1 MQPLRIRTILGLVGA
16 VGLISSMAFGA
27 TITGKVTGPDGA
39 PFRAAFVQARN
50 AKTRVTVIVLSG
62 NDGTYRV
69 ENLPAG
75 NYQVQARSVGYRSD
89 AKSGIFLAANQ
100 NATFDWT
107 LQKQMVHW
115 DEIPIIQGINL
126 FPEGPGKEKFSR
138 CGSSC
143 HGFEQFINV
152 RRDEN
157 GWRAALKDMMSTR
170 IGGGVVYG
178 TIKNDQDVNELAAYA
193 AKIFGTGPGALPE
206 SPADLP
212 GYVDWMKQ
220 FSDDALK
227 IVYVMYEM
235 PPGRMTWDANPDKDG
250 NIWCPYFGTVNGVG
264 RLNPDTG
271 ELQEYLW
278 ESQSPR
284 VGTRSVQ
291 MTRDGVSAWVVE
303 EGGTLVKVD
312 VKSGKQTKYKGPGK
326 SMNTVREDPNG
337 ILWVSGSPF
346 SYRFD
351 PKTGVYAEVKDAPN
365 TYGANLDR
373 AGNIWFDEVGGQG
386 RIFKL
391 DYKTEKV
398 TTWTPPPQPGSRRR
412 FQVDANGIGWLAQY
426 DRGQIVRL
434 DTETGAFKEYQ
445 LPGEQPSPYPIGI
458 DTSNQ
463 VWYASGIMD
472 TVGRL
477 DPATGKITEYPAPA
491 VGNGMRELNND
502 PKGRMWFA
510 SPGNNTVGYMF
521 LAK

>member
-1 MQPLRIRTILGLVGA
+1 MRSIRFIQLLAFLGAGA
-16 VGLISSMAFGA
+16 ACSSIVFGA
-27 TITGKVTGPDGA
+27 TITGKVTGPDGS
-39 PFRAAFVQARN
+39 PFRAAFVEARN
-50 AKTRVTVIVLSG
+50 SHIRMTVIVLSG
-62 NDGTYRV
+62 PDGSYRI

-75 NYQVQARSVGYRSD
+75 DYQVRARSIGYRSD
-89 AKSGIFLAANQ
+89 PKSGIVLSANQ
-100 NATFDWT
+100 NASYDWT

-115 DEIPIIQGINL
+115 DEIPIIEGINL
-126 FPEGPGKEKFSR
+126 FPEGPAKEKFWH

-143 HGFEQFINV
+143 HGFQQFINV

-157 GWRAALKDMMSTR
+157 GWRAVLKDQMSTR
-170 IGGGVVYG
+170 IGGSVVYSL
-178 TIKNDQDVNELAAYA
+178 IKNDDDVNQVAAYA
-193 AKIFGTGPGALPE
+193 GKIFGTGPGALPE
-206 SPADLP
+206 SPADVP
-212 GYVDWMKQ
+212 GYMDWMKQ

-227 IVYVMYEM
+227 IVYVLYEM

-250 NIWCPYFGTVNGVG
+250 NIWCPYFGTVNGAG

-271 ELQEYLW
+271 ELKEYLW

-312 VKSGKQTKYKGPGK
+312 VKTGQQTKYKGPGRT
-326 SMNTVREDPNG
+326 MNTVRESPDG
-337 ILWVSGSPF
+337 ILWISGSPF

-351 PKTGVYAEVKDAPN
+351 PKTGVYTELKDVPN
-365 TYGANLDR
+365 TYGANLDHE
-373 AGNIWFDEVGGQG
+373 GNIWFDEVGGAG
-386 RIFKL
+386 RIFKVE
-391 DYKTEKV
+391 YKNSKV

-412 FQVDANGIGWLAQY
+412 FQMDSNGTGWLAQY

-434 DTETGAFKEYQ
+434 DTETGKFTEIQ
-445 LPGEQPSPYPIGI
+445 LPGQMPSPYPVGI
-458 DTSNQ
+458 DTNHQ
-463 VWYASGIMD
+463 VWYASGLMD
-472 TVGRL
+472 TVGRI
-477 DPATGKITEYPAPA
+477 DPATGKITEYPAPM

-510 SPGNNTVGYMF
+510 SPGNNTVGYMY

>member
-1 MQPLRIRTILGLVGA
+1 MQPHRIFKIA
-16 VGLISSMAFGA
+16 VMASALCFISSIAFGA

-50 AKTRVTVIVLSG
+50 AKTRSTVIVLSAS
-62 NDGTYRV
+62 DGTYRL

-75 NYQVQARSVGYRSD
+75 DYQVGARAVGYRSD
-89 AKSGIFLAANQ
+89 PKSGIVLSANQ

-107 LQKQMVHW
+107 MQKQMVHW
-115 DEIPIIQGINL
+115 DEIPIIQGIDL
-126 FPEGPGKEKFSR
+126 FPDGPGKEKFSR

-143 HGFEQFINV
+143 HGFEQFTNV

-157 GWRAALKDMMSTR
+157 GWRETIKDQMSTR
-170 IGGGVVYG
+170 IGGSVVYG
-178 TIKNDQDVNELAAYA
+178 TVKNDQDVNEVAAYA
-193 AKIFGTGPGALPE
+193 AKIFGTGPGALPQ
-206 SPADLP
+206 SPADMP

-220 FSDDALK
+220 FSDEALK
-227 IVYVMYEM
+227 IVYVLYEM

-250 NIWCPYFGTVNGVG
+250 NVWCPYFGTVNGVG

-271 ELQEYLW
+271 ELTEYLW
-278 ESQSPR
+278 ESQSSR

-291 MTRDGVSAWVVE
+291 MTHDGVSAWVVE

-312 VKSGKQTKYKGPGK
+312 VKTGKQTKYKGPGK
-326 SMNTVREDPNG
+326 TMNTVREDPNG
-337 ILWVSGSPF
+337 ILWVSGTPF

-351 PKTGVYAEVKDAPN
+351 PKTGVYTEIKDAPA

-373 AGNIWFDEVGGQG
+373 AGNIWFDEAGGAG
-386 RIFKL
+386 RIFKV
-391 DYKTEKV
+391 DYKTSKV

-412 FQVDANGIGWLAQY
+412 FQLDANGVGWLAQY

-434 DTETGAFKEYQ
+434 DTETGAFKEIQ
-445 LPGEQPSPYPIGI
+445 LPGEQPTPYPVGI
-458 DTSNQ
+458 DTKGQ

-472 TVGRL
+472 TVGRI
-477 DPATGKITEYPAPA
+477 DPATGKITEYPAPM

-510 SPGNNTVGYMF
+510 SPGNNTVGYMY

>member
-1 MQPLRIRTILGLVGA
+1 MQSNKTLKILALFCLA
-16 VGLISSMAFGA
+16 GLISSEAFGA

-50 AKTRVTVIVLSG
+50 AKTHVTVIVLSG
-62 NDGTYRV
+62 NDGQYRV

-75 NYQVQARSVGYRSD
+75 NYQIQARSIGYRSD
-89 AKSGIFLAANQ
+89 SKSGIFLAVNQ
-100 NATFDWT
+100 TASFDWT

-115 DEIPIIQGINL
+115 DEIPIIQGIDL
-126 FPEGPGKEKFSR
+126 FPAGPGKEKFAR

-157 GWRAALKDMMSTR
+157 GWRETLKDMMSTR
-170 IGGGVVYG
+170 IGGSVVYG
-178 TIKNDQDVNELAAYA
+178 TVKNDQDVNEVAAYA
-193 AKIFGTGPGALPE
+193 AKIFGPGPGALPD
-206 SPADLP
+206 SPAALP

-220 FSDDALK
+220 FSDEALK

-271 ELQEYLW
+271 ELTEYLW

-291 MTRDGVSAWVVE
+291 MTHDGLSAWVVE

-312 VKSGKQTKYKGPGK
+312 VKTGKQTKYKGPGK
-326 SMNTVREDPNG
+326 TMNTVREDPNG
-337 ILWVSGSPF
+337 ILWVSGTPY

-351 PKTGVYAEVKDAPN
+351 PKTGVYTEIKDAPA

-373 AGNIWFDEVGGQG
+373 AGNIWFDEAVGQG
-386 RIFKL
+386 RIFKV
-391 DYKTEKV
+391 DYKTSKV

-434 DTETGAFKEYQ
+434 DTETGAFKEIQ
-445 LPGEQPSPYPIGI
+445 LPGEQPTPYPIGI
-458 DTSNQ
+458 DTNNQ

-477 DPATGKITEYPAPA
+477 DPSTGKITEYPAPA

-510 SPGNNTVGYMF
+510 SPGNNTVGYMY

>member
-1 MQPLRIRTILGLVGA
+1 MQSFKLKNILGLMSAA
-16 VGLISSMAFGA
+16 VLFASFAYGA
-27 TITGKVTGPDGA
+27 TITGTVAGPDGA

-50 AKTRVTVIVLSG
+50 AKTKITVMVLSD
-62 NDGTYRV
+62 NDGRYRI

-75 NYQVQARSVGYRSD
+75 DYQVQARTIGFRSD
-89 AKSGIFLAANQ
+89 PKSGIVLSANQ
-100 NATFDWT
+100 NASFDWT

-126 FPEGPGKEKFSR
+126 FPEGPGKDKFAR

-143 HGFEQFINV
+143 HGFQQFINV
-152 RRDEN
+152 RRDDN
-157 GWRAALKDMMSTR
+157 AWRVAIKDQMTR
-170 IGGGVVYG
+170 IGGGVVLG
-178 TIKNDQDVNELAAYA
+178 TVKSDQDVDEVAAYA
-193 AKIFGTGPGALPE
+193 SKIFGAGPGGLPI

-212 GYVDWMKQ
+212 NYVDWMKQ
-220 FSDDALK
+220 FSDDTLK

-271 ELQEYLW
+271 EVQEYLW
-278 ESQSPR
+278 ESQQPR
-284 VGTRSVQ
+284 VGTRSAQ
-291 MTRDGVSAWVVE
+291 LTRDGASAWVVE

-326 SMNTVREDPNG
+326 SMNTVREDSKG
-337 ILWVSGSPF
+337 ILWVSGGPY

-351 PKTGVYAEVKDAPN
+351 PKTGVYTELKDVPN
-365 TYGANLDR
+365 TYGANLDKV
-373 AGNIWFDEVGGQG
+373 GNIWFDEVGGQG
-386 RIFKL
+386 RIFKV

-412 FQVDANGIGWLAQY
+412 LQVDSNGNAWLAQY
-426 DRGQIVRL
+426 DKGQIVRL
-434 DTETGAFKEYQ
+434 DAETGSFKEYQ
-445 LPGEQPSPYPIGI
+445 LPGEQATPYPIGI
-458 DTSNQ
+458 DTNNQ
-463 VWYASGIMD
+463 IWYASGIMD

-477 DPATGKITEYPAPA
+477 DPATGKITEYPPPA

-510 SPGNNTVGYMF
+510 SPGNNTVGYLY